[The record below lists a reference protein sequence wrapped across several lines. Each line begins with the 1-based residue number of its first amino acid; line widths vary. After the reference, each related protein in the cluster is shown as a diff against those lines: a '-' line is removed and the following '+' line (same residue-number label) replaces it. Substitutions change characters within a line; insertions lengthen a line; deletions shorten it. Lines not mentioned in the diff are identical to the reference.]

1 VSQTVERYGKPFP
14 ADWPAW
20 QIELACLA
28 ADHSPSEGGLGQHGH
43 LKNAMIGLWP
53 HLYFGEVEPGIP
65 RWREEIEL
73 LTWAWAKY
81 KFIAVI
87 GHASAAKTHTF
98 GHIAATQFLADAP
111 NTIITLTSTHLS
123 GLRKRLWSDT
133 VSACLSSLAGPV
145 FAPRHHDMI
154 IRPEG
159 SSEEKYVINGIATDR
174 GLEAVE
180 KIQGNHSR
188 HHNFIIIDEAQGT
201 PKAIFEAAANLS
213 TDLDFRMAMLAN
225 PTKKF
230 SELGS
235 WCEPEGGWSKVD
247 PEVDLFWETRRGGIC
262 VRLDGARSPNI
273 KHGRTI
279 FPFLIRQD
287 YVDTIEKSFGR
298 GSPRWWTFY
307 RGWFAPDGAMGLV
320 VPPSLLS
327 RAEKKHEYNF
337 KPTRIASLDPAF
349 EGGDQSILSIAE
361 YDDKFRLNLVAQLP
375 VKVVV
380 GEKSDPFE
388 FLMAKEVTRLCKEHG
403 VASASDLIV
412 DTTGA
417 GRGVAAT
424 IDMEWGKCV
433 RCNFGAAASERKL
446 KANDGE
452 NETSDKLFDRFVSE
466 LWWAVRVWL
475 ETGLVGGINT
485 SDHKDLCDD
494 LCAREYE
501 TVRDKL
507 ISVEKKKDM
516 KERLGRSP
524 DHGDSF
530 CMLIELIRRRG
541 AVAGADEK
549 IAGGTPRDKQ
559 RERAIRYSRIA
570 NPEKEFTHDGSP

>member
-1 VSQTVERYGKPFP
+1 MSEFVDKYGLQFP
-14 ADWPAW
+14 ASWPGW

-28 ADHSPSEGGLGQHGH
+28 ANHQPSAGGLGQHGH
-43 LKNAMIGLWP
+43 LKNAMISLWP
-53 HLYFGEVEPGIP
+53 HLYYGEVEPGVP

-73 LTWAWAKY
+73 LTWAWSKY
-81 KFIAVI
+81 KFVSVI
-87 GHASAAKTHTF
+87 GHASGAKTHTF
-98 GHIAATQFLADAP
+98 GHIAATHYLADAQ

-133 VSACLSSLAGPV
+133 ISACLSSTAGPV
-145 FAPRHHDMI
+145 FSPRHHDMI

-159 SSEEKYVINGIATDR
+159 SSEEKYIINGIATDK
-174 GLEAVE
+174 GQEAVE

-188 HHNFIIIDEAQGT
+188 NHNFIIIDEAQGT

-287 YVDTIEKSFGR
+287 YVDTIEKSFGK

-327 RAEKKHEYNF
+327 RAEAKHVYGF

-349 EGGDQSILSIAE
+349 EGGDQCILSVGE
-361 YDDKFRLNLVAQLP
+361 YDDKFRLNLVGQFP
-375 VKVVV
+375 VKVAVS
-380 GEKSDPFE
+380 EKSDPLD
-388 FLMAKEVTRLCKEHG
+388 FLIAREAIRIAREQG
-403 VASASDLIV
+403 VAKAEDLIV

-417 GRGVAAT
+417 GRGVAAI
-424 IDMEWGKCV
+424 IDVEWGKCV
-433 RCNFGAAASERKL
+433 RCGFGAAASERKM
-446 KANDGE
+446 KANDSE
-452 NETSDKLFDRFVSE
+452 VSSDLFDRFVSE
-466 LWWAVRVWL
+466 LWWAVRIWL
-475 ETGLVGGINT
+475 ESGLVGGINT
-485 SDHKDLCDD
+485 SDHKELCDD

-501 TVRDKL
+501 TVKDKK
-507 ISVEKKKDM
+507 ISVEKKTDM
-516 KERLGRSP
+516 KDRLGRSP

-530 CMLIELIRRRG
+530 AMLIELMRRRG
-541 AVAGADEK
+541 GVAGKDEK
-549 IAGGTPRDKQ
+549 LAGGTPADRQ
-559 RERAIRYSRIA
+559 RQRAVRYSRMT
-570 NPEKEFTHDGSP
+570 NPETEFSHDGTP